1 MTTDTPL
8 DKTPG
13 QAQDGAEDN
22 TKKEMARA
30 YNHKDVEERLYKL
43 WEDGGYFTPKI
54 DHSRPP
60 EERFTIIMPPP
71 NVTGELHLGHALT
84 ATLEDIMTRW
94 HRMRGDVTLWL
105 PGRDHASIAA
115 QNVVEQALA
124 REGVQRQDLGR
135 DGFLQRMWE
144 WMDKYS
150 NIITEQHKRLGASCD
165 WSRERF
171 TMDPG
176 PSKAVRTTFVNLY
189 DKGLIYRG
197 LRIINWCPR
206 CSTALSDLEVDH
218 KEVNSYLW
226 YVRYPIADE
235 PGKYITVATTRPET
249 MLGDTAVAVNPH
261 DERHMD
267 LIGKDA
273 MLPVLNRRIPIIA
286 DEAVDYEFGTGAVK
300 ITPAHDPVDFEVAQ
314 RHNLP
319 QVVCIGLDAQMTDA
333 AGPYQGMDRF
343 ECRRAIVSELERDGL
358 IAKIEDYTHSIGHC
372 YRCDTIVEPIVSEQW
387 FLKVASLADRAMQAV
402 ADGSIKIVPD
412 RFTKVYFNW
421 MENLRDWC
429 ISRQLWWGH
438 RIPVWY
444 CRKCSTLTAAVDDAT
459 ECSACKST
467 DIYQDPD
474 VLDTW
479 FSSAL
484 WPHSTL
490 GWPDD
495 TEDFSYFYPTTVME
509 TGYDILFFWVARMIM
524 MGLENTGK
532 APFQWVYL
540 HGLIRDEHGN
550 KMSKTRGNVVN
561 PLDAI
566 DQYGTDALRFT
577 LSTGGSPG
585 NDMRLS
591 AQKLEGSRNFAN
603 KLWNASRFVISNLDP
618 DEKIPAINPNELRP
632 AEDWWILR
640 RLDQTIDTVNS
651 FIGDFQFGMAGQR
664 IYDFIW
670 NEFCDWYIEFSKIR
684 LRSGPSTLRQ
694 GLGQAGIRTSGRA
707 SPKPVLVHV
716 LDQSLR
722 LLHPYMPFITEE
734 VWGALAPHLE
744 SRDGE
749 ALIVAPYPKSL
760 GQYADK
766 DVSED
771 QIELAIE
778 VIRAIRNA
786 RAEYKVEASR
796 FIDAIVQG
804 GDPIRSIIASHM
816 DSIKTLAR
824 LASLETIPPDEAQPK
839 NAIPIVL
846 SRCEVY
852 IPLSG
857 MIDIAGEES
866 RLTKEIEQVAQEVSR
881 LEAKL
886 SQSDFV
892 AKAPEAVVNRERERL
907 MDAKGRFQRLETQ
920 LAALKS

>member
-1 MTTDTPL
+1 MATNTPFDSKGEVTSPL
-8 DKTPG
+8 
-13 QAQDGAEDN
+13 QDRP
-22 TKKEMARA
+22 KKEMAKA
-30 YNHKDVEERLYKL
+30 YNHREVEERLYKL

-54 DHSRPP
+54 DPKRPP

-124 REGVQRQDLGR
+124 REGIVRQDLGR
-135 DGFLQRMWE
+135 EGFLERMWE

-150 NIITEQHKRLGASCD
+150 SIITEQHKRLGASCD
-165 WSRERF
+165 WTRERF

-176 PSKAVRTTFVNLY
+176 PSKAVRTSFVNLY

-235 PGKYITVATTRPET
+235 PDKYITVATTRPET
-249 MLGDTAVAVNPH
+249 MLGDTAVAVNPE
-261 DERHMD
+261 DEGYED
-267 LIGKDA
+267 LIGKEA
-273 MLPVLNRRIPIIA
+273 LLPILNRRIPIIA
-286 DEAVDYEFGTGAVK
+286 DEVVDYEFGTGAVK

-319 QVVCIGLDAQMTDA
+319 QVVCIGLDAKMTDA

-343 ECRRAIVSELERDGL
+343 ECRQAIVSDLEKAGL
-358 IAKIEDYTHSIGHC
+358 MAKREDYTHSISHC
-372 YRCDTIVEPIVSEQW
+372 YRCDTVVEPISSEQW
-387 FLKVASLADRAMQAV
+387 FLKVESLAERARQV
-402 ADGSIKIVPD
+402 VEDGSITIIPE
-412 RFTKVYFNW
+412 RFAKVYFNW

-444 CRKCSTLTAAVDDAT
+444 CADCNALTAAVVDPT
-459 ECSACKST
+459 ECSSCKST

-495 TEDFSYFYPTTVME
+495 TEDLRYFYPTTVME

-524 MGLENTGK
+524 MGMENTGEV
-532 APFQWVYL
+532 PFRWVYL

-561 PLDAI
+561 PLEAI

-591 AQKLEGSRNFAN
+591 PQRLEGNRNFAN
-603 KLWNASRFVISNLDP
+603 KLWNAARFVISNLDP
-618 DEKIPAINPNELRP
+618 DEKIPAINPNAVRP

-640 RLDQTIDTVNS
+640 RLEATTEAVNTL
-651 FIGDFQFGMAGQR
+651 IGEFQFGMAGQR

-684 LRSGPSTLRQ
+684 LRTGDEP
-694 GLGQAGIRTSGRA
+694 

-744 SRDGE
+744 SRDAE
-749 ALIVAPYPKSL
+749 ALIVASYPTST
-760 GQYADK
+760 GGYAEK
-766 DVSED
+766 EASEE
-771 QIELAIE
+771 QIELVIE

-796 FIDAIVQG
+796 HIDAIVQG
-804 GDPIRSIIASHM
+804 GDPIRSIMASHM

-824 LASLETIPPDEAQPK
+824 VASLETIPPDESQPK

-866 RLTKEIEQVAQEVSR
+866 RLTKEMEQVAQDVSR

-886 SQSDFV
+886 SQGDFV
-892 AKAPEAVVNRERERL
+892 TKAPEAVVTRERERL
-907 MDAKGRFQRLETQ
+907 IDAKGRLQRLETQ